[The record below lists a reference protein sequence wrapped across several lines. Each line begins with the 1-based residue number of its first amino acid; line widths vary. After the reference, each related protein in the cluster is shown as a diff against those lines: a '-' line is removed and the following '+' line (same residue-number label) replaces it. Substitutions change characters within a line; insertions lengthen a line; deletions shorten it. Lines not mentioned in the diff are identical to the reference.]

1 MKHLSLRRARWT
13 TPGVIFPVGGSST
26 WRVDYPVG
34 YTRGELAAAAVGGY
48 FFLNPGWRRSGFLF
62 SHVRVTWTPQGWTSR
77 VYFVGRPRR
86 GRPPRGWRRWLRPSR
101 PPRGVFRVGSF
112 SRGVEQTRVAPP
124 GVPRWGRVVLARGG
138 RSAPWGE
145 TARVWRAT
153 RWVWSRIPHLR
164 VGTLET
170 LMNHLSYRIRGR
182 FERRIRGVALP
193 LLGLTRRI
201 PTAVG
206 AHLRCSGRFTRR
218 PRGETQNFT
227 WGVLRRG
234 TPSTR
239 VEQSFLTVPLRFG
252 AVGVTLTVAYE

>member
-1 MKHLSLRRARWT
+1 M
-13 TPGVIFPVGGSST
+13 GGSSN
-26 WRVDYPVG
+26 WRVDYPGG
-34 YTRGELAAAAVGGY
+34 YARGTVAAATVGGY
-48 FFLNPGWRRSGFLF
+48 FFLNPGWKKSGFLF
-62 SHVRVTWTPQGWTSR
+62 SHTRVTWTPAGWTSR

-86 GRPPRGWRRWLRPSR
+86 GRPPSGWRRWVFPR
-101 PPRGVFRVGSF
+101 PPREEF
-112 SRGVEQTRVAPP
+112 SVQVRKILPP
-124 GVPRWGRVVLARGG
+124 GGSRWGRVIFARGG
-138 RSAPWGE
+138 RAAPWGE
-145 TARVWRAT
+145 TTRVWRT
-153 RWVWSRIPHLR
+153 TQWVWCRIPTLR

-193 LLGLTRRI
+193 LLGTTRRVSG
-201 PTAVG
+201 AVG

-218 PRGETQNFT
+218 PRGETQTFK

-234 TPSTR
+234 TPTTR